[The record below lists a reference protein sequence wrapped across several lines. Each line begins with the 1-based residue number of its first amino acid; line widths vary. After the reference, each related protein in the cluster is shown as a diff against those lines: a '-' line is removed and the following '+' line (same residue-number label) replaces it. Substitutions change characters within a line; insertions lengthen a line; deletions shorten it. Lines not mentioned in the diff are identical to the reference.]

1 MIIHICGPIASGKST
16 IAKNIKNKYKNK
28 IVVKD
33 LDDLFNKFIKSH
45 KFTIKSY
52 QKYINDFINKHSNKP
67 IIFVGINQDMGRSK
81 NLYDLY
87 ADYKLFIDL
96 NIKENAKR
104 RFIRDYKEDIKYY
117 FLWNYDGSNPS
128 SEKIYNMWIKDE
140 NMNTKRLQTII
151 KEMSPN
157 GLEKN
162 TILFR
167 NQYKKLGYK
176 FMKSNKII
184 TFIDKLVSIK

>member
-104 RFIRDYKEDIKYY
+104 RFIRDYKEDIKYF

>member
-1 MIIHICGPIASGKST
+1 
-16 IAKNIKNKYKNK
+16 
-28 IVVKD
+28 
-33 LDDLFNKFIKSH
+33 
-45 KFTIKSY
+45 
-52 QKYINDFINKHSNKP
+52 
-67 IIFVGINQDMGRSK
+67 MGRSK

-104 RFIRDYKEDIKYY
+104 RFIRDYKEDIKYF

-184 TFIDKLVSIK
+184 TFINIKN

>member
-104 RFIRDYKEDIKYY
+104 RFIRDYKEDIKYF

-167 NQYKKLGYK
+167 NQYKKLGYM

-184 TFIDKLVSIK
+184 TFIDKFVSIK